1 MEQTKNKVADVMY
14 QLQSLHRTLRPSATE
29 FRKLRKNPAQTL
41 IHCICNLADN
51 FDNQDTTHDKAMLLF
66 EEVCQVMISHYVSS
80 EDLQEMLTEIIDNQ
94 EE

>member
-1 MEQTKNKVADVMY
+1 MFETVVNLLKLIGTNKK
-14 QLQSLHRTLRPSATE
+14 QSSTLRPSATE